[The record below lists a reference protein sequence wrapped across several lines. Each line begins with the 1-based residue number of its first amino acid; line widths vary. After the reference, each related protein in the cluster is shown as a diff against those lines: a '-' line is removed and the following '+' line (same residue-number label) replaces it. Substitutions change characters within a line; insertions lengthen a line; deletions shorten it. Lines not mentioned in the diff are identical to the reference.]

1 MATVARISI
10 SPVKGLALVEVEE
23 GELEL
28 TGGRAN
34 RRFHI
39 VDADGRRYN
48 QLRNGALV
56 QIRQE
61 LEGERLALRFP
72 DGPVAAGEISLG
84 EAVPTDFYGRP
95 VEGRFVEG
103 RGSQALSEFAGRPL
117 SLVQSAPGAAVDRT
131 RGHVSLVSRAS
142 LEELG
147 RQGGEQDAADG
158 RRFRMLF
165 ELDGCAPHDEDAWVK
180 RHVRIGEALVR
191 VRGDVGRCA
200 ITTQNPDTGVP
211 DSDTL
216 RTIKAYRSET
226 ANEKGK
232 NHLPFGVYGEVV
244 EPGKVTL
251 GDTVDVVELSLLEQT
266 AEAFGM
272 VGASSFV
279 VDEAEVEPVR
289 AGGDSATTRLTFEAD
304 HLEQRVIR
312 FAAGRS

>member
-1 MATVARISI
+1 MPTVARISV
-10 SPVKGLALVEVEE
+10 SPVKGLALVEVDEVA
-23 GELEL
+23 LEL
-28 TGGRAN
+28 TGARAN

-56 QIRQE
+56 QIRQQ
-61 LEGERLALRFP
+61 LEGERLVLRFP
-72 DGPVAAGEISLG
+72 DGTVADGEIRVG
-84 EAVPTDFYGRP
+84 EAVTTDFYGRP
-95 VEGRFVEG
+95 VEGRIVEG
-103 RGSQALSEFAGRPL
+103 PWSQALSEFAGRPL
-117 SLVQSAPGAAVDRT
+117 TLVQSAPGAAVDRT

-147 RQGGEQDAADG
+147 RQGGQQDAADG

-191 VRGDVGRCA
+191 LRGDVGRCA

-211 DSDTL
+211 DFDTL

-251 GDTVDVVELSLLEQT
+251 GDTVEVVELSLLEQT
-266 AEAFGM
+266 A
-272 VGASSFV
+272 
-279 VDEAEVEPVR
+279 
-289 AGGDSATTRLTFEAD
+289 
-304 HLEQRVIR
+304 
-312 FAAGRS
+312 